1 MGSGQQFNAQFL
13 AGRSNPIGA
22 ATWPPLTRRRG
33 LGRQRRR
40 AITHSVFP
48 PMLLQACDGRSFGA
62 DDFGGLGWRGYS
74 GSRRAVICESCPPGR
89 SSHEVGVG
97 WGRNRPIFAF
107 SA

>member
-40 AITHSVFP
+40 AIPTQGFP
-48 PMLLQACDGRSFGA
+48 RCS
-62 DDFGGLGWRGYS
+62 
-74 GSRRAVICESCPPGR
+74 SRRAMVDPLEQMISADL
-89 SSHEVGVG
+89 VGGDTRVVDV
-97 WGRNRPIFAF
+97 R
-107 SA
+107 